1 MIRLTFNV
9 DDINIVIQVFNQ
21 IRVQRA
27 TSETGSYTTTS
38 GVGPITLLSGE
49 STYTEDDITGTADHW
64 YRSRYYNTS
73 NGVYSGWSDPILG
86 EAGQVYYIP
95 LYPNEIA
102 YDASD
107 QLVIERIRRL
117 IGDTKTLRRD
127 YGEEMDANIHDDGK
141 SYELSF
147 KGWPVSVIMN
157 NAVFSDFSNPYVS
170 GYKYLVFNDY
180 INQSVIETVVS
191 GCSTT
196 IYTHSVDVWFNSFRH
211 SDREIME
218 AYDTCPPPAGLTT
231 ATANSEHYMLQTAI
245 ELLMQEAWE
254 DVIEDGARVADEGTR
269 YDPSPGLR
277 MRDDLLD
284 MLNKRLEDAIKA
296 TILSGIDGVLID

>member
-9 DDINIVIQVFNQ
+9 DDISIVMQVFNQ

-27 TSETGSYTTTS
+27 VSENGSYTTIS
-38 GVGPITLLSGE
+38 GLGPITLSSGE
-49 STYTEDDITGTADHW
+49 STYTEDDLTGTASSW
-64 YRSRYYNTS
+64 YRSRYYNSS
-73 NGVYSGWSDPILG
+73 NGIYSNWSDPVLG
-86 EAGQVYYIP
+86 ESGEIYYIP
-95 LYPNEIA
+95 LYPNEID

-107 QLVIERIRRL
+107 QLVIDRIRRL
-117 IGDTKTLRRD
+117 IGDPKTLRRD
-127 YGEEMDANIHDDGK
+127 YGEEMDSNVHDDGK
-141 SYELSF
+141 TYELSF
-147 KGWPVSVIMN
+147 KGWPVSVVMN
-157 NAVFSDFSNPYVS
+157 NAVYSDFSDPYVN
-170 GYKYLVFNDY
+170 GYRYLVFNDY
-180 INQSVIETVVS
+180 INQSVTETVVS
-191 GCSTT
+191 GCDTT
-196 IYTHSVDVWFNSFRH
+196 IYTHSVDVWFRSFRH

-218 AYDTCPPPAGLTT
+218 AYDTCPPPVGLTT

-284 MLNKRLEDAIKA
+284 MLKKRLEDAIKA